1 MENKEYTFRYGCA
14 TINVRARDERE
25 ARSKIGN
32 LTGQLAVLIRVE
44 AIN

>member
-1 MENKEYTFRYGCA
+1 MENKEFTFRYGSA

-32 LTGQLAVLIRVE
+32 LTGQLVVLIKVGTV
-44 AIN
+44 N